1 MFVCLMYQSS
11 NFYGHDDG
19 LCHRDGA
26 HYRGGDGVRHHRGG
40 DVVRHDRGGDAVCRD
55 RGGDAVRHDRGG
67 DAVRHDRGGD
77 HFHRDHD
84 CDGDDV
90 ILLTLPPHVDL
101 QKSN

>member
-40 DVVRHDRGGDAVCRD
+40 DVVRHDRGGDAV
-55 RGGDAVRHDRGG
+55 
-67 DAVRHDRGGD
+67 RHDRGGD